1 MTTPRQT
8 IGQLGEDVAA
18 RRLAAQ
24 GYTLRARNW
33 RCATGELDLVL
44 EKFLDQHLEQLNQ
57 DQLDSYKDLLF
68 LPDNDLLDFVDGR
81 RDCPNPQMQQLI
93 VLMRECWQAPRKD

>member
-1 MTTPRQT
+1 MSELDR
-8 IGQLGEDVAA
+8 IRWRS
-18 RRLAAQ
+18 RRGL
-24 GYTLRARNW
+24 L
-33 RCATGELDLVL
+33 ELDLVL

-81 RDCPNPQMQQLI
+81 RDCPDARMQEL
-93 VLMRECWQAPRKD
+93 VVMMRECWTAAADGADR